1 MKKTLELTPH
11 QLDTWDKTLSCY
23 FPEDIVTRA
32 IIEFGL
38 TADPFP
44 DIGKLIERCS
54 RIKAE
59 RSIDYAPGRDF
70 SKPPT
75 KLVDSVL
82 MAFGLTSDGSHD
94 STRKELKA

>member
-11 QLDTWDKTLSCY
+11 QLDTWDKSLSCY
-23 FPEDIVTRA
+23 FAEDIVVRA

-44 DIGKLIERCS
+44 DLGKLIERCS
-54 RIKAE
+54 RIKSE
-59 RSIDYAPGRDF
+59 RSNDYAPARDF

-75 KLVDSVL
+75 KLVDAVL
-82 MAFGLTSDGSHD
+82 KAFGLTTD
-94 STRKELKA
+94 R